1 MKVNSDD
8 HPGNFTKSKR
18 KLYFNHNI
26 VQSEK
31 TDEHGTRTVYDYDQE
46 EISEDKDSMIYKLMV
61 DKFKTDEAVLEIVET
76 NKIEYDERMDRVHE
90 TFKPFTKGQPNRS

>member
-8 HPGNFTKSKR
+8 HPGDFTKSKR

-31 TDEHGTRTVYDYDQE
+31 TDESGTRTVFDYDQE
-46 EISEDKDSMIYKLMV
+46 EVSEDKDSASYKCIKE
-61 DKFKTDEAVLEIVET
+61 KFKTDEAVLEIVEI
-76 NKIEYDERMDRVHE
+76 NKIEYDKRME
-90 TFKPFTKGQPNRS
+90 TIHKGSMEKR